1 MVRLDTG
8 SIAVHYSFIMNQ
20 WLDRG
25 TARFI
30 ATAQGVPPLRR
41 EEEHALSRCAR
52 AGDRRAADRL
62 IKAHLRD
69 VVFVAQKHR
78 YYGTPV
84 ADLIAEGNLGLLR
97 ALEKFEPERGVRFG
111 TYAGYWIRSFIV
123 GYILRSWTLV
133 GGRSGVLS
141 SNLFFRLR
149 RERARL
155 ESLHGSSSE
164 TAQLLAEKF
173 DVSAD
178 ELGHMVERLDA
189 RDVSL
194 DAPIHP
200 ESAATLGDSLTSNS
214 DAERAYDAEKLRRSV
229 AAALQKAL
237 PSLDRRERFIA
248 EARLLADT
256 ADELSLADIGR
267 ELGVSRERVRQLE
280 ARICAKLRRALHDE
294 CGIAADWPA
303 TAA

>member
-1 MVRLDTG
+1 MIRLPD
-8 SIAVHYSFIMNQ
+8 AA
-20 WLDRG
+20 

-30 ATAQGVPPLRR
+30 ETAKAVPFLNR
-41 EEEHALSRCAR
+41 EEEHALAERAR

-62 IKAHLRD
+62 IEAHLRD
-69 VVFVAQKHR
+69 VVFVARKHR
-78 YYGTPV
+78 YYGMPL

-111 TYAGYWIRSFIV
+111 TYAGYWIRSFIM
-123 GYILRSWTLV
+123 GYVLRSWTLV
-133 GGRSGVLS
+133 GGRTGVLS

-155 ESLHGSSSE
+155 ETLHGSTSE
-164 TAQLLAEKF
+164 TAQLLAERF
-173 DVSAD
+173 DVSED

-189 RDVSL
+189 RDLSL
-194 DAPIHP
+194 DAPIH
-200 ESAATLGDSLTSNS
+200 SNSTATLGDSLAADS
-214 DAERAYDAEKLRRSV
+214 DAERAYDAERLRHAV
-229 AAALQKAL
+229 AAALRKAL
-237 PSLDRRERFIA
+237 PSLDQRERFIA

-280 ARICAKLRRALHDE
+280 ARTCAKLRRALHDE
-294 CGIAADWPA
+294 CGASANWPA

>member
-1 MVRLDTG
+1 LPRDEEKVL
-8 SIAVHYSFIMNQ
+8 S
-20 WLDRG
+20 
-25 TARFI
+25 AR
-30 ATAQGVPPLRR
+30 
-41 EEEHALSRCAR
+41 AR

-62 IKAHLRD
+62 IEAHLRD
-69 VVFVAQKHR
+69 VVFVARKHR
-78 YYGTPV
+78 YYGVPL
-84 ADLIAEGNLGLLR
+84 ADLIAEGNIGLLR

-111 TYAGYWIRSFIV
+111 TYAGYWIRSFIM

-155 ESLHGSSSE
+155 ESLHGSGSQ

-173 DVSAD
+173 DVSED

-189 RDVSL
+189 RDLSL

-200 ESAATLGDSLTSNS
+200 GSGATLADSLASDS
-214 DAERAYDAEKLRRSV
+214 DAERAYDAEKMRRSV
-229 AAALQKAL
+229 AAALRKAL
-237 PSLDRRERFIA
+237 PRLDSRERYIA
-248 EARLLADT
+248 EARLLADS

-267 ELGVSRERVRQLE
+267 KLGVSRERVRQLE
-280 ARICAKLRRALHDE
+280 ARTCAKLRRALHDE
-294 CGIAADWPA
+294 CGADAYFPA